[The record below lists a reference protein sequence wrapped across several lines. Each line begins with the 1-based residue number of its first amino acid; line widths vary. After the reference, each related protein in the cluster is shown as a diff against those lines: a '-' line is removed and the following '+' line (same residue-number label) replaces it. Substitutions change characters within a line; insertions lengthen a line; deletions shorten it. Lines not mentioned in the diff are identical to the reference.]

1 MRYLNGHRYY
11 TISEVA
17 AATGVSSQTVRDWER
32 MGRVET
38 LRTAG
43 GHRLFSEDALRMV
56 SDQAARSRRRRVSG
70 REPSASGSPDAHWE
84 LASTGARLRAAR
96 EDHGMSQAALADR
109 VGISRSVL
117 SALERG
123 IYGATAHV
131 FSRIA
136 EVLGIPMSLLAPA
149 RPTGQYLMK
158 ASQRPETLLGRGVR
172 WLELAAPG
180 HSLAPALLL
189 TAPGADS
196 GGFITLIR
204 ENFVTVLEGTFQVCL
219 PGRDDWITMGPG
231 DSLVLAPGQTH
242 AWRNPSRDEPAKALW
257 VEQLAA
263 PLAPDA
269 PAGRPEARESGASG
283 AEG

>member
-1 MRYLNGHRYY
+1 MRYLNGRPYY

-17 AATGVSSQTVRDWER
+17 DATGVSSQTVRDWER
-32 MGRVET
+32 LGRVAA

-56 SDQAARSRRRRVSG
+56 GDHAARSRRKRISG
-70 REPSASGSPDAHWE
+70 REPALPSPDDVNWE

-96 EDHGMSQAALADR
+96 EDHQLSQAELAAS

-123 IYGATAHV
+123 IYGASVQV

-136 EVLGIPMSLLAPA
+136 EQLGISMSMLAPA

-172 WLELAAPG
+172 WQELAGPG
-180 HSLAPALLL
+180 HSMAPALLL
-189 TAPGADS
+189 AAAGADS
-196 GGFITLIR
+196 GGFMTLAR
-204 ENFVTVLEGTFQVCL
+204 ENFVTMLEGSLQFLL
-219 PGRDDWITMGPG
+219 PDHGDWLTLEPG

-242 AWRNPSRDEPAKALW
+242 AWRNPSREQPARALW

-263 PLAPDA
+263 
-269 PAGRPEARESGASG
+269 SGTAT
-283 AEG
+283 